1 MYLEV
6 ASGKILLIY
15 YGSSISKQQ
24 VIFCVQWLKLPRK
37 LYYVHKSKTFL
48 IVYKLLNHIYNNANL
63 LS

>member
-48 IVYKLLNHIYNNANL
+48 IVYN
-63 LS
+63 